1 MSVKVATITI
11 NYNGATDTLELIDSL
26 SSSPLPPKWENSIYV
41 LDNASTDDSVNK
53 LINDKRITLIKSK
66 TNTGFAAGNN
76 IAIKRAIEYGSNIII
91 LINNDCLVG
100 SDFFEQIARSKILNP
115 DVGVL
120 GGLIYFAKGYEFKKK
135 YRKHDLGRVIWYAG
149 GTFDAAN
156 VLGAHRYVDQVD
168 NGKLVEAETDFI
180 SGALFIS
187 KTTVFQKIGLFD
199 EKFFMYLEDVDLC
212 TRIRSSGMKLIFDP
226 SIKIWHKVAQSSG
239 IGSPL
244 NDYFITRNR
253 LLFGSKHASIRTK
266 VALLREALKKLITG
280 NQAQK
285 TAIKDFFLGNLG
297 KGSFIAK

>member
-76 IAIKRAIEYGSNIII
+76 IAIKRAIESGSNIII

-135 YRKHDLGRVIWYAG
+135 YRKHDLGRVIWYGG

-156 VLGAHRYVDQVD
+156 ILGSHQYVDQVD

-212 TRIRSSGMKLIFDP
+212 TRIQSHGLKLIFDP

-253 LLFGSKHASIRTK
+253 LLFGSKHASIRTNI
-266 VALLREALKKLITG
+266 ALLREALKKLIIG
-280 NQAQK
+280 SQAQK
-285 TAIKDFFLGNLG
+285 TAIKDFLLGNLG
-297 KGSFIAK
+297 KGSFITK